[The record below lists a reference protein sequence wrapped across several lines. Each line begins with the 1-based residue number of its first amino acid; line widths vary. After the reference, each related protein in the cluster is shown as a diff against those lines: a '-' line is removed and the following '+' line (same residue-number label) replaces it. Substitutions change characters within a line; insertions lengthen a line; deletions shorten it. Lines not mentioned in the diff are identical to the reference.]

1 MLLLE
6 DTSIFILLSSFTG
19 EEFKMQ
25 EACELAVVTLL
36 VRYTAVYKQ
45 FSQNISKLK
54 DKRELKEESRRQG
67 TSSGNVEN

>member
-1 MLLLE
+1 
-6 DTSIFILLSSFTG
+6 
-19 EEFKMQ
+19 MQ

-36 VRYTAVYKQ
+36 VRYKAVYKQ